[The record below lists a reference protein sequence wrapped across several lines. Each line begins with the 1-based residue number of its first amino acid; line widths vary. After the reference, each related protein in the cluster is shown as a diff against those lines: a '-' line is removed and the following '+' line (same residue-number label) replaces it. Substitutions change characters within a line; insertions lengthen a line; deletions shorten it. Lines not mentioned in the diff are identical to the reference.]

1 MRPSG
6 NAQGEG
12 VQNLSGERVAR
23 PRPRFC
29 ACVVKIENSIYQRP
43 PPVCHRGRFSRLLAR
58 AGARNRRYPPPILDG
73 SEQGNFRRIYSTS
86 GNGDISHGNGPIL
99 DVPGKYEGLHAQRVT
114 RPKYGVFSKKIIT
127 PGNRAFS
134 RVRTVGRFNPA
145 PVPERFPPQLFQR
158 YRLQTG

>member
-43 PPVCHRGRFSRLLAR
+43 PRVSPWAFFPPISAGGREKPTIPS
-58 AGARNRRYPPPILDG
+58 PILDG

-114 RPKYGVFSKKIIT
+114 RPKYGVFSKNNYPRKQGVFPCANGWPFQSR
-127 PGNRAFS
+127 PGS
-134 RVRTVGRFNPA
+134 
-145 PVPERFPPQLFQR
+145 
-158 YRLQTG
+158 